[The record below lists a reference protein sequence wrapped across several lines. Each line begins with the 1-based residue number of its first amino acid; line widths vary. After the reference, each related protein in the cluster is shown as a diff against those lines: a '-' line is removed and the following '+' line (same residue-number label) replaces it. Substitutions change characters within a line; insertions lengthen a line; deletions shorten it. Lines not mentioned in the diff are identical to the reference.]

1 MIAVSRLVRKSPD
14 ALTSAHCDF
23 VRGCVRDESQD
34 GYRAQER
41 SQHARTHPSSTGGR
55 WLLLLQL
62 RVGRRIP
69 FPPTGAKQTCVCRC
83 M

>member
-34 GYRAQER
+34 GHRAQER
-41 SQHARTHPSSTGGR
+41 SQHARTSIVDGRALAAAAATAGRKADPVSSNGS
-55 WLLLLQL
+55 
-62 RVGRRIP
+62 
-69 FPPTGAKQTCVCRC
+69 
-83 M
+83 